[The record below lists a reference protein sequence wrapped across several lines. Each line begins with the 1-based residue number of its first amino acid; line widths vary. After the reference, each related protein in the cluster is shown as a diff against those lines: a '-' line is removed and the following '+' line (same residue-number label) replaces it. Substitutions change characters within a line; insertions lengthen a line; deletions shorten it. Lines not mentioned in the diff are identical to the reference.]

1 MDTPSFLERR
11 KPENSSLSQLVDRV
25 IYSMDY
31 AGEAKARFLLTANQ
45 VPSTVGARVLFD
57 PNHRRGSLIRRSDP
71 CSAESS

>member
-11 KPENSSLSQLVDRV
+11 KPENTLLAQLVDRV

-45 VPSTVGARVLFD
+45 VPSTIGARVLFD
-57 PNHRRGSLIRRSDP
+57 PDHRRGSLLRVTDA
-71 CSAESS
+71 CGAESN

>member
-11 KPENSSLSQLVDRV
+11 KPENTSLAQLVDRV
-25 IYSMDY
+25 IYSMNY
-31 AGEAKARFLLTANQ
+31 AGEAKARFLLAANQ

-57 PNHRRGSLIRRSDP
+57 PDHRRGSLLGVTAP

>member
-11 KPENSSLSQLVDRV
+11 KPENTFLAQLVDRV

-45 VPSTVGARVLFD
+45 VPSTIGARVLFD
-57 PNHRRGSLIRRSDP
+57 PDHRRGSLLGVTDA
-71 CSAESS
+71 CSAESN